1 MRPARIIATVVFAA
15 AVAVTG
21 CSAHSTAT
29 NPSPAPG
36 SGGSTAPPAT
46 RSPSGA
52 GSATGSSTASP
63 SGGHPVTGRCDASA
77 LAGSVQGTEGT
88 AGHIWYTVR
97 LRNASARTC
106 TVEGIPGVRLLGSQ
120 GQPVTA
126 PSVPGGPVGSPVVL
140 RPGQA
145 ASFAFSE
152 PNACDRFATGSRLLV
167 TLPQGRG
174 SLVVGLGGQARFG
187 TCASVQVRTLAAS
200 TTPTPAASPLAD
212 RISDPQV
219 AADRLVA
226 AWMGGDR
233 AAARKL
239 TTQAV
244 TDRLFGEAP
253 PADSPKAQPCRLVDL
268 GLFLCSYPLAAPNEL
283 SVWVRGGA
291 SAGYGVSGIEFVD

>member
-1 MRPARIIATVVFAA
+1 MRPARIIAIVAFAA

-29 NPSPAPG
+29 NPSPASQPQQ
-36 SGGSTAPPAT
+36 TAAPPAT

-77 LAGSVQGTEGT
+77 LAGSVEGTEGA
-88 AGHIWYTVR
+88 AGTIWTTIG

-106 TVEGIPGVRLLGSQ
+106 TVKGIPGVRLLGPQ

-126 PSVPGGPVGSPVVL
+126 PSLPGGPVGSPVAL
-140 RPGQA
+140 RPGQTA
-145 ASFAFSE
+145 HFVFSE
-152 PNACDRFATGSRLLV
+152 PNACDAFVTGSRLLV
-167 TLPQGRG
+167 TLPQGQG
-174 SLVVGLGGQARFG
+174 SLVVRLGGQTRFG
-187 TCASVQVRTLAAS
+187 TCSSVRVRTLEAS
-200 TTPTPAASPLAD
+200 ASPTPTSSPLAD

-219 AADRLVA
+219 AANRLVA
-226 AWMGGDR
+226 AWLGGDR
-233 AAARKL
+233 PAARKL

-244 TDRLFGEAP
+244 TDHLFGETP
-253 PADSPKAQPCRLVDL
+253 PADRPQAQPCRLVDL

-291 SAGYGVSGIEFVD
+291 SVGYGVSRIEFVD

>member
-1 MRPARIIATVVFAA
+1 VFAA

-21 CSAHSTAT
+21 CSAHPTASD
-29 NPSPAPG
+29 PSPAPG
-36 SGGSTAPPAT
+36 SGGTPAPPAT
-46 RSPSGA
+46 RPPSG
-52 GSATGSSTASP
+52 SR
-63 SGGHPVTGRCDASA
+63 PVTGRCDASA

-88 AGHIWYTVR
+88 AGHIWYTVG

-106 TVEGIPGVRLLGSQ
+106 TVKGIPGVRLLGPQ

-126 PSVPGGPVGSPVVL
+126 PSLPGGPVGSPVVL
-140 RPGQA
+140 RPGRTA
-145 ASFAFSE
+145 YFVFSE
-152 PNACDRFATGSRLLV
+152 PNACDRFVAGSRLLV

-174 SLVVGLGGQARFG
+174 SLIVGLGGQTRFG
-187 TCASVQVRTLAAS
+187 ACASVQVRTLEAS
-200 TTPTPAASPLAD
+200 TTPTPAARPLAD

-244 TDRLFGEAP
+244 TDRLFDETP
-253 PADSPKAQPCRLVDL
+253 PADSPQAEPCRLVDL

-291 SAGYGVSGIEFVD
+291 SVGYGVSGIEFVD